1 MYKTRNTT
9 EIVLHLAGLTNQFLN
24 GTHAGVLR
32 TGSDQKGPTR
42 GSEPYSSPAPLGQST
57 RIGKKMYARAKGLRI
72 KNWPEPVLF
81 GRPERTNGMRPKINP
96 NPSPNPNDL
105 EQLQASKEA
114 ERTKIRVA

>member
-1 MYKTRNTT
+1 MEHTPEFSELVLTRK
-9 EIVLHLAGLTNQFLN
+9 VLLVAQNRT
-24 GTHAGVLR
+24 VL
-32 TGSDQKGPTR
+32 
-42 GSEPYSSPAPLGQST
+42 PLLSAKA
-57 RIGKKMYARAKGLRI
+57 RELGKKMYARAKGLRI